1 MRVSISYRNKERHG
15 NAAERRKDRKTT
27 TTTTMTGTTVMRIQ
41 VVRTHSIRSRLPSAS
56 LSRPRSFFL
65 PFNLIPRFSTVRSS
79 LHSFYFVS
87 YRSAI
92 SAAPTT
98 LLFSISSSSSS
109 SVSSAT
115 AAVSSSSPSSP
126 SSSFL
131 SSPRSFYLQARCIPE
146 PREWKDLVK
155 VSRSLAYMRDLAPSA
170 CRVPQ

>member
-79 LHSFYFVS
+79 LHSFYSVP

-92 SAAPTT
+92 PAAPR
-98 LLFSISSSSSS
+98 LFSISSSSSSS

-131 SSPRSFYLQARCIPE
+131 SSSRSFYLQARCIPE

>member
-1 MRVSISYRNKERHG
+1 MNARFYFLPEQGETRERGRKEERQKDDDDDDRHDG
-15 NAAERRKDRKTT
+15 NENPGCPYAL
-27 TTTTMTGTTVMRIQ
+27 
-41 VVRTHSIRSRLPSAS
+41 VRTIRSRLSSAS

-79 LHSFYFVS
+79 LHSFYSVP

-92 SAAPTT
+92 PAASR
-98 LLFSISSSSSS
+98 LFSISSSSS

-115 AAVSSSSPSSP
+115 AAVSSSSSSSP